1 MKVYPLVFLALT
13 MATVASASRLAQDD
27 GDYGDTPIFSLPHP
41 QCLDASGSPAAICA
55 MTAEDW
61 KDSVFGVK
69 HVFDFLIVGDRS
81 NFTLTLTGTEPFAP
95 EPDPDN
101 SSRLSYGAFACNQ
114 FSVIQCGP
122 DPTSQMAAG
131 SPTLS
136 LDGMTATFDVAGTND
151 GNHPFVFFAVEGSV
165 TATLTANASAVPEP
179 GTFSLI
185 FGAGLAVAALG
196 RRRLAKLL

>member
-13 MATVASASRLAQDD
+13 LATVASAARLAQDD
-27 GDYGDTPIFSLPHP
+27 GDYGDKPEFALPHT

-61 KDSVFGVK
+61 KDSVLGVE

-81 NFTLTLTGTEPFAP
+81 NFTLTLTGTEAFPAD
-95 EPDPDN
+95 DPPRW
-101 SSRLSYGAFACNQ
+101 SFGAFACNP
-114 FSVIQCGP
+114 FSFVQCGP

-136 LDGMTATFDVAGTND
+136 LDGKIVTFDVTGAND
-151 GNHPFVFFAVEGSV
+151 PNHPFVFFAVEPDIEGSV
-165 TATLTANASAVPEP
+165 TATLTANASATPEP
-179 GTFSLI
+179 GTFSLV